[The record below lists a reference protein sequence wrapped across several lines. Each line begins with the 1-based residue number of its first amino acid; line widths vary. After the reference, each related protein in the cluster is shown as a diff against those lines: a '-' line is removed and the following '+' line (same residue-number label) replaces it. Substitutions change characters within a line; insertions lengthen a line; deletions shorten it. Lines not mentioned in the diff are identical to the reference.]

1 MSPLPP
7 AKDAVILIV
16 DDSLANVEL
25 FTRLLRG
32 SGYSNLYATTE
43 PEEALD
49 LYAAYAPDLLILDLM
64 MPRVTGFDILEQLGT
79 IVDDDDYRPVLVI
92 TALSDTESKRKAL
105 ALGAHDFVHKPFD
118 LQELRLRID
127 NLLKTRSLHLRYRH
141 LNATLEHEVAKR
153 TADLLAAQNEV
164 LTRLGWAA
172 DYRDDTTGQHTVRVG
187 KRSAKVAAEL
197 GLAPQRV
204 AAIHRAARLHDLGKI
219 GIPDSILLKKGPLST
234 EEYEVMKSHTIIGAK
249 LLSRS
254 RSKLL
259 ELSKTIALT
268 HHEAFDGSG
277 YPRGIAG
284 DAIPLEGR
292 IVAVVDVFDAL
303 TTVRPYKA
311 AWPCSDA
318 VDELRRLSGSKFD
331 PEVVEA
337 FLRIIAAEQ
346 AEVVPHAD
354 RKQRSLGSAPDDDP
368 TA

>member
-1 MSPLPP
+1 MSAPAA

-16 DDSLANVEL
+16 DDSFANVEL
-25 FTRLLRG
+25 FSRVLRG

-64 MPRVTGFDILEQLGT
+64 MPRVTGFDILEQLST
-79 IVDDDDYRPVLVI
+79 VVDDDDYRPVLVI
-92 TALSDTESKRKAL
+92 TALTDNDARRRAL
-105 ALGAHDFVHKPFD
+105 ALGAHDFVNKPFD
-118 LQELRLRID
+118 LQELRLRIG
-127 NLLKTRSLHLRYRH
+127 NLLKTRSLHLRYRD

-153 TADLLAAQNEV
+153 TADLVAAQNEV

-172 DYRDDTTGQHTVRVG
+172 DYRDDATGQHTVRVG
-187 KRSAKVAAEL
+187 ERSARVAAEL
-197 GLAPQRV
+197 GLAPQCV
-204 AAIHRAARLHDLGKI
+204 AAIRRAARLHDIGKI
-219 GIPDSILLKKGPLST
+219 GISDDILLKKGPLST

-249 LLSRS
+249 LLSRG
-254 RSKLL
+254 RSALL

-277 YPRGIAG
+277 YPRGLAG

-311 AWPCSDA
+311 AWRYSDA
-318 VDELRRLSGSKFD
+318 LDELRRLSGSKFD

-337 FLRIIAAEQ
+337 FLRVIAAEQ
-346 AEVVPHAD
+346 AEVTTHAG
-354 RKQRSLGSAPDDDP
+354 RKQHSPDPAPDDDP
-368 TA
+368 TD